1 MSPRPPS
8 IETYGQSQG
17 RTKEEN
23 QERAF
28 IAASRRKDR
37 SLDARIESAN
47 RASML
52 HKKRTGRA
60 LLINRE
66 VVENE
71 SMYEE
76 IDDTYRAKMLQYMRV
91 HNAQLN
97 HDFDNAL
104 LAGLP
109 TASQGLQMPGSLH
122 SGPSYSL
129 QQSSHPVLQM
139 PSLGSASHSPLPSP
153 SLSSHGSTSQSPRIP
168 SASQN
173 SRVQNRPMS
182 SRRNSH
188 QRASSVAPSG
198 PIHGARKLTIDLSQ
212 LRNTL
217 PGPSTEPRMTGSNG
231 FSTPGANFSPSYLA
245 HGQVH
250 TQAQVPSY
258 VATAPSFTMRR
269 QLQQQQQQQL
279 LQTWQNL
286 FPRHAVP
293 DSTSLGDLPAIGEVP
308 GQFRDRIASA
318 PTFPVQDPAHPAH
331 AEAQPQEAQAGTTP
345 APLSAAT
352 PAPGPVAARGT
363 SQHHRVRSEPGP
375 GPITASASNPSSSS
389 SMSLQTGFYP
399 TSVSSLSDPSSSTEL
414 LPTPR
419 STSPHTPA
427 SSQASHP
434 RMSFSMGI
442 GIGDLG
448 MTEANP
454 FKHTLSELQGF
465 DPDLQLG
472 LEISGHGFEGADQD
486 FLDFSQ
492 FASTLDRNHHQTMFP
507 SHWQMPV
514 GSGDMPADSGL
525 AGGLDMKEYVT
536 NL

>member
-1 MSPRPPS
+1 MSSRPPS
-8 IETYGQSQG
+8 IDTYGQSQG

-97 HDFDNAL
+97 HDFDNTL

-109 TASQGLQMPGSLH
+109 TTSQGLQMPGSLH
-122 SGPSYSL
+122 TGPSYSL
-129 QQSSHPVLQM
+129 QQSSHSILQM
-139 PSLGSASHSPLPSP
+139 PSASHSPLPSP
-153 SLSSHGSTSQSPRIP
+153 THSSHGSTSQSPQIP

-173 SRVQNRPMS
+173 PRVQNRPMS

-217 PGPSTEPRMTGSNG
+217 PGPSTEPRRASSNG
-231 FSTPGANFSPSYLA
+231 FPTPGANFSPSYLSPGQA
-245 HGQVH
+245 HPQP
-250 TQAQVPSY
+250 QVPSY
-258 VATAPSFTMRR
+258 IAAEPSSAIRP
-269 QLQQQQQQQL
+269 QLQQQQQQQQQL

-286 FPRHAVP
+286 FPRHSIS
-293 DSTSLGDLPAIGEVP
+293 DSTSLGGLPAIGEMP
-308 GQFRDRIASA
+308 GQYRDRIASA
-318 PTFPVQDPAHPAH
+318 PTFPAQDPVHV
-331 AEAQPQEAQAGTTP
+331 QAQAQ
-345 APLSAAT
+345 ARAQAAAT
-352 PAPGPVAARGT
+352 PAPLQNATPASGLVAAHGT

-375 GPITASASNPSSSS
+375 APITVSTTIPSSSS
-389 SMSLQTGFYP
+389 SVSFHTGFYP
-399 TSVSSLSDPSSSTEL
+399 TSASSLSDPNSSTEI

-419 STSPHTPA
+419 SMSPHTPA

-434 RMSFSMGI
+434 HMSLGTSMG
-442 GIGDLG
+442 DLN
-448 MTEANP
+448 MTEAEP
-454 FKHTLSELQGF
+454 FKHTLFELQGF

-472 LEISGHGFEGADQD
+472 LEMSGQGPESADQD

-492 FASTLDRNHHQTMFP
+492 FASTLDQNHHQAMFS

-514 GSGDMPADSGL
+514 GSGDMPADSGFS
-525 AGGLDMKEYVT
+525 GGLDMKEYIT

>member
-8 IETYGQSQG
+8 IDYGQSQG

-23 QERAF
+23 QE
-28 IAASRRKDR
+28 RRKDR

-97 HDFDNAL
+97 HDFDNTL

-109 TASQGLQMPGSLH
+109 TTSQGLQMPSSLH
-122 SGPSYSL
+122 TGPSYSL
-129 QQSSHPVLQM
+129 GQSSHSILQM
-139 PSLGSASHSPLPSP
+139 PSASHSPLPSP
-153 SLSSHGSTSQSPRIP
+153 SHSSHGSTSQSPQIP

-173 SRVQNRPMS
+173 PRVQNRPIS

-188 QRASSVAPSG
+188 QRASSVAPTG

-212 LRNTL
+212 LRNNL
-217 PGPSTEPRMTGSNG
+217 PGPSTEPRRASSNG
-231 FSTPGANFSPSYLA
+231 FPTPGANFSPTYLSPGQA
-245 HGQVH
+245 HS
-250 TQAQVPSY
+250 QAQVPSY
-258 VATAPSFTMRR
+258 LAAEPSSAIRPQLQQQQQR
-269 QLQQQQQQQL
+269 QQQQQQQQQQQL
-279 LQTWQNL
+279 LQTWQSL
-286 FPRHAVP
+286 FPRHSIS
-293 DSTSLGDLPAIGEVP
+293 DSTSLGGLPAIGEVP
-308 GQFRDRIASA
+308 GQYRDRIASA
-318 PTFPVQDPAHPAH
+318 PTFPIQDPVHI
-331 AEAQPQEAQAGTTP
+331 QAQAQTRAQAAATA
-345 APLSAAT
+345 APLQNAT
-352 PAPGPVAARGT
+352 PAPGPVAAHGT

-375 GPITASASNPSSSS
+375 APIAVSTTIPSSSS
-389 SMSLQTGFYP
+389 SVSLHTGFYP
-399 TSVSSLSDPSSSTEL
+399 TSASSLSDPSSSAEL

-419 STSPHTPA
+419 SMSPHTPA
-427 SSQASHP
+427 PSQASHP
-434 RMSFSMGI
+434 RMSFGAGI
-442 GIGDLG
+442 GELN
-448 MTEANP
+448 MNEAEP
-454 FKHTLSELQGF
+454 FKHTLFELQGF

-472 LEISGHGFEGADQD
+472 LEMSGQGPESADQD

-492 FASTLDRNHHQTMFP
+492 FASTLDQNHHQAMFP

-514 GSGDMPADSGL
+514 GSGDMPADSGFS
-525 AGGLDMKEYVT
+525 GGLDMKEYIT
-536 NL
+536 NFLYVKL

>member
-8 IETYGQSQG
+8 IDTYSQSQG

-97 HDFDNAL
+97 HDFDNTL

-109 TASQGLQMPGSLH
+109 TASQGLQMPGISH
-122 SGPSYSL
+122 TGPSYSL
-129 QQSSHPVLQM
+129 QQSSHAILQM
-139 PSLGSASHSPLPSP
+139 PTLGSASQSPLPSP
-153 SLSSHGSTSQSPRIP
+153 SLSSHGSTSQSPQIP

-173 SRVQNRPMS
+173 PRVENRPMS

-217 PGPSTEPRMTGSNG
+217 PGPSTEPRMPSSNG

-245 HGQVH
+245 PGQAH
-250 TQAQVPSY
+250 TQAQAPSY
-258 VATAPSFTMRR
+258 VAAGHSFAMRP
-269 QLQQQQQQQL
+269 QLQQQQQQQQL

-286 FPRHAVP
+286 FPRHAMS
-293 DSTSLGDLPAIGEVP
+293 DSKYLGGLPAIGEMP

-318 PTFPVQDPAHPAH
+318 PTFPVQDPAHAQ
-331 AEAQPQEAQAGTTP
+331 AQPQAQAQATATP
-345 APLSAAT
+345 APLPAAT
-352 PAPGPVAARGT
+352 PAPGPAAAHGT

-375 GPITASASNPSSSS
+375 GPITASTSTPSSSS

-399 TSVSSLSDPSSSTEL
+399 TSASSVSDPNSADL

-434 RMSFSMGI
+434 RVSFSMGM
-442 GIGDLG
+442 GDLG
-448 MTEANP
+448 MSKADP

-472 LEISGHGFEGADQD
+472 LEISGHGLEGADQD

-492 FASTLDRNHHQTMFP
+492 FASTLDQNHHQAMFS

-514 GSGDMPADSGL
+514 GSGDAAPDSGL
-525 AGGLDMKEYVT
+525 SSGLDMKEYVT

>member
-8 IETYGQSQG
+8 IDTYGQSQG

-97 HDFDNAL
+97 HDFDNTL

-109 TASQGLQMPGSLH
+109 TASQGLQMPGSSH
-122 SGPSYSL
+122 TGPSYSL
-129 QQSSHPVLQM
+129 QQPSHSIPQM
-139 PSLGSASHSPLPSP
+139 PTLGSASHSPLPSP
-153 SLSSHGSTSQSPRIP
+153 SLSSHGSTSQSPQIP
-168 SASQN
+168 SASVN
-173 SRVQNRPMS
+173 PRVQNRPMS

-217 PGPSTEPRMTGSNG
+217 PGPSTEPRMTSCNG
-231 FSTPGANFSPSYLA
+231 FSTPGANVSPAYLTP
-245 HGQVH
+245 GQAY
-250 TQAQVPSY
+250 TQAQAPSY
-258 VATAPSFTMRR
+258 VATGHSFAMRP

-286 FPRHAVP
+286 FPRHTMS
-293 DSTSLGDLPAIGEVP
+293 DSTSLGGLPAIGEAP

-318 PTFPVQDPAHPAH
+318 PTFPVQDLAH
-331 AEAQPQEAQAGTTP
+331 AQAQPQAQPQAQAAATL
-345 APLSAAT
+345 APLPAAT
-352 PAPGPVAARGT
+352 PAPGPVAAHGT

-375 GPITASASNPSSSS
+375 GLSTAATSSSSSSS

-399 TSVSSLSDPSSSTEL
+399 TSASSLSHPNSSAEL

-419 STSPHTPA
+419 SMSPHTPT

-434 RMSFSMGI
+434 RMSFSMGM
-442 GIGDLG
+442 GMGDLSIS
-448 MTEANP
+448 EADP
-454 FKHTLSELQGF
+454 FKHTSSELQGL
-465 DPDLQLG
+465 DPDLPLS
-472 LEISGHGFEGADQD
+472 LEISGHGLEGADQD

-492 FASTLDRNHHQTMFP
+492 FASTLDQNHHQAMF
-507 SHWQMPV
+507 SSCWQMPV
-514 GSGDMPADSGL
+514 GSGEMPADSGL
-525 AGGLDMKEYVT
+525 SGGLDMREYVT
-536 NL
+536 NM